1 MFALMVSPPL
11 TPFNTVH
18 TFSPLPKTCRGTV
31 NVVLP
36 PGLMAVTVK
45 FVRGKGALPTGGEQV
60 ITPVV
65 ASKVTPGGRVEGEIV
80 QEETVPV
87 IVGLITV
94 VFPGMSF
101 D

>member
-1 MFALMVSPPL
+1 MEG
-11 TPFNTVH
+11 
-18 TFSPLPKTCRGTV
+18 R
-31 NVVLP
+31 
-36 PGLMAVTVK
+36 
-45 FVRGKGALPTGGEQV
+45 PTGSEQV

-65 ASKVTPGGRVEGEIV
+65 ASTGYSGGRVEGEIV

-87 IVGLITV
+87 IVGLMTV

>member
-1 MFALMVSPPL
+1 
-11 TPFNTVH
+11 
-18 TFSPLPKTCRGTV
+18 
-31 NVVLP
+31 
-36 PGLMAVTVK
+36 MAVTVK
-45 FVRGKGALPTGGEQV
+45 FVSGKGALPTGGEQV

-87 IVGLITV
+87 IVGLMTV